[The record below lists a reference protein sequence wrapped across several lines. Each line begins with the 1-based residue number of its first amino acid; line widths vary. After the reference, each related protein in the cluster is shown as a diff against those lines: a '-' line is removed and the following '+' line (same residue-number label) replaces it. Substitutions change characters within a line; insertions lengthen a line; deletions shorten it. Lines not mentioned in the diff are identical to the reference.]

1 LKVSGCGLYEIRI
14 GENNDPSVGHPV
26 AFCPYRVHALSRRC
40 FCRGCSPASST
51 NELHQLDCGT
61 SGIPGAPVLGGS
73 GPGPRS
79 SARPGTSGGL
89 GPTPASTPPL
99 DGMWDTYHTVT
110 DAADTYLDSFVR
122 SLTWTTGR
130 LQTHQKWEG
139 EHLDESI
146 GTKLLRNIYHYW
158 FHTGEAHAIRQLL
171 GHTDLPEFV
180 GDISRAVYH
189 PEA

>member
-1 LKVSGCGLYEIRI
+1 MKISGCGLYEIWI

-89 GPTPASTPPL
+89 GPYLRVRRLWMGCGTPITPLPML
-99 DGMWDTYHTVT
+99 LTRIWTRSFGRQRGRPNVCRHTKNGKV
-110 DAADTYLDSFVR
+110 
-122 SLTWTTGR
+122 
-130 LQTHQKWEG
+130 
-139 EHLDESI
+139 SI
-146 GTKLLRNIYHYW
+146 
-158 FHTGEAHAIRQLL
+158 
-171 GHTDLPEFV
+171 
-180 GDISRAVYH
+180 
-189 PEA
+189 